1 LEKTS
6 PKRKRGQLIFKKY
19 LHHKIYLR
27 VSVVIIKGFCMPI
40 AEESILAALRQVR
53 DPELMVNVV
62 DLGLIYGIEVDE
74 ADGKSNIRVSMTMTT
89 PACPF
94 GPMLVGEVKDVVAGL
109 DGVGTIE
116 VQITLSPPWTPDRM
130 TEEARDEL
138 GIF

>member
-1 LEKTS
+1 MMNVFNKKLAT
-6 PKRKRGQLIFKKY
+6 LHIIHIFT
-19 LHHKIYLR
+19 
-27 VSVVIIKGFCMPI
+27 MPI

-53 DPELMVNVV
+53 DPELMVNIV

-74 ADGKSNIRVSMTMTT
+74 AEGKSNVRVSMTMTT

-94 GPMLVGEVKDVVAGL
+94 GPELMREVKEVIAAME
-109 DGVGTIE
+109 GVGTVE

-138 GIF
+138 GMF